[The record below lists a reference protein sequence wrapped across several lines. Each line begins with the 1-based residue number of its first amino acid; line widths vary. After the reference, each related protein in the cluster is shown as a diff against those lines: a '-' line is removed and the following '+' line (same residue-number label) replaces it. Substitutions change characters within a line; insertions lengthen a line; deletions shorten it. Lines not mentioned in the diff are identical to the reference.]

1 MSRERRRAENEA
13 AFRAVNERIARLGR
27 RYGSESLELV
37 CECSDA
43 DCSERVS
50 LTVAEYERAR
60 AEPTYFLVVPG
71 HETAGIE
78 RVVERGR
85 DFAIVEK
92 GGEAAE
98 VAAATD
104 PRTA

>member
-1 MSRERRRAENEA
+1 MNRDRRRAENEA
-13 AFRAVNERIARLGR
+13 AFRGINERIARLGR
-27 RYGSESLELV
+27 RHGSETLELV

-43 DCSERVS
+43 ECTERISMGAEAYERV
-50 LTVAEYERAR
+50 R

-78 RVVERGR
+78 RVVRREAGLCV
-85 DFAIVEK
+85 VEK

-98 VAAATD
+98 IAAATD
-104 PRTA
+104 PRS